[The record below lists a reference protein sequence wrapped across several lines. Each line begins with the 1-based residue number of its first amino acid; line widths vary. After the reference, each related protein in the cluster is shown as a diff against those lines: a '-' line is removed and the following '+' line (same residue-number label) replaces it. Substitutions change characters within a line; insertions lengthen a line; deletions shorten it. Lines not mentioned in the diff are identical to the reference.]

1 MAPLGYKNYLVL
13 NFAYGTGPY
22 LRTTDLAVAFN
33 GELEKRGQSRL
44 GIIVPWVYGDRQKKV
59 MLEEFAGHEQ
69 KYSGEILLD
78 ATLGAILKSVF
89 YGDSSYENS
98 LAKWTNSVRAVSA
111 EAKEHLSGML
121 NLETLSGGKEQV
133 NGKDIV
139 IELNRSPRIRY
150 DIAPSYFTSFGYIG
164 EILEATVKEPKDKIA
179 VKTELLKAGVKTANW
194 VEQNHRLHC
203 ISYPSTFSFSDGY
216 QGRYQDEILVPPI
229 GPVPV
234 PNNELI
240 EKGIFVTITGIPGLE
255 RLYDEARTLGVKLY
269 SNDTK
274 AVSGSVR
281 ALPHIIPNKNILF
294 QFARSGWSSVWL
306 SMLVGTPLVV
316 PDFDPKDDP
325 EIYFNNRAVE
335 TLGIGLVYRGEPL
348 AELLQR
354 AEKVSEAQARVRTD
368 ILTKWGT
375 LEGTARCA
383 RIFADD
389 FISKK

>member
-1 MAPLGYKNYLVL
+1 MAPLEYKNYAVL

-22 LRTTDLAVAFN
+22 LRTTDLAIAFN
-33 GELEKRGQSRL
+33 AELERRGQPRL
-44 GIIVPWVYGDRQKKV
+44 GIIVPWVYGDKQKKV

-69 KYSGEILLD
+69 KYPGEILLD
-78 ATLGAILKSVF
+78 AELGAILKSIF
-89 YGDSSYENS
+89 YGDSSYEDS
-98 LAKWTNSVRAVSA
+98 LTKWTSNAPAVSA
-111 EAKEHLSGML
+111 QAKEHLSVVL
-121 NLETLSGGKEQV
+121 NLETFSGGKEQV

-139 IELNRSPRIRY
+139 IELNRSPRLRY

-164 EILEATVKEPKDKIA
+164 EILEAAVKEPKDKIA
-179 VKTELLKAGVKTANW
+179 VKTKLLKAGVKAADW
-194 VEQNHRLHC
+194 VEENHRLHC
-203 ISYPSTFSFSDGY
+203 LSYPATFTFND
-216 QGRYQDEILVPPI
+216 RYKNRYSDEILVPPI

-240 EKGIFVTITGIPGLE
+240 EKGIFVTITGIPGLD

-306 SMLVGTPLVV
+306 SMLVGTPLVM

-348 AELLQR
+348 AGVLLR
-354 AEKVSEAQARVRTD
+354 
-368 ILTKWGT
+368 
-375 LEGTARCA
+375 
-383 RIFADD
+383 
-389 FISKK
+389 